1 MAYKKGQILKFGS
14 KNAMEKELTKI
25 RKTRRAYPGGKRG
38 EWKIRVGQTK
48 MTKATTH
55 KTTKHKTHK
64 TTKPKTRKTTKPKT
78 RKTTKH
84 KTRKTTKSKKGTTK
98 KRRR

>member
-1 MAYKKGQILKFGS
+1 MAYKKGQVLKFGS

-48 MTKATTH
+48 MTKAT
-55 KTTKHKTHK
+55 KPKTHK
-64 TTKPKTRKTTKPKT
+64 TTKPKTRKTTK
-78 RKTTKH
+78 
-84 KTRKTTKSKKGTTK
+84 RKTTKSKKGATK

>member
-1 MAYKKGQILKFGS
+1 MAYKKGQVLKFGS

-48 MTKATTH
+48 MTIANKP
-55 KTTKHKTHK
+55 KTHK
-64 TTKPKTRKTTKPKT
+64 TTKPKTRKTTKHKT
-78 RKTTKH
+78 HKSAKP
-84 KTRKTTKSKKGTTK
+84 KTRKTTKSKKGATK